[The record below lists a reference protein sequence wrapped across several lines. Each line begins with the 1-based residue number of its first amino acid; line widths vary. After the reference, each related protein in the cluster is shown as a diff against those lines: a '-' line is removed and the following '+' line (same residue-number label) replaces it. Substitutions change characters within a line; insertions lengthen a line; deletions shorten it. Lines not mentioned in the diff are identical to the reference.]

1 MAPGHTVPGA
11 TTRTLTITILKIKQF
26 YECEGNNFCVN
37 KSTPLMQQRAHK
49 YIQKIS
55 HCRICACD
63 IFVYNYLSY
72 IPNIF
77 SNKPPIFSPT
87 NSQFSLKF
95 SKLSPLSN
103 VFLKI
108 ILYNKSR
115 HPRLY
120 RQLRP
125 RFKSRLLQ
133 KVLHMRLHS
142 TLRNI
147 KFFCYLIISYARCK

>member
-1 MAPGHTVPGA
+1 MNFFPKFLPKIFTLPHSPSCNNA
-11 TTRTLTITILKIKQF
+11 LTISYK
-26 YECEGNNFCVN
+26 
-37 KSTPLMQQRAHK
+37 
-49 YIQKIS
+49 KIS

-77 SNKPPIFSPT
+77 SNKPPIFSPI
-87 NSQFSLKF
+87 NSQFSLRF

-125 RFKSRLLQ
+125 RFKSRLFQ